1 MFFRIIQTRDLSFKN
16 VILKFCFLFS
26 EKKYDYFQIEVNNII
41 ETRNLLL
48 KKEISSA
55 FSRYKIYFVLIF
67 ALYSHSQSRRFIEV
81 NSNPYKSIG
90 ENDVTYLRTSYIF
103 SHNTYHSIILV
114 SNLKI
119 SGNKD

>member
-55 FSRYKIYFVLIF
+55 FSRCKIYFVFIF
-67 ALYSHSQSRRFIEV
+67 AVQSHSQSRRFIKI
-81 NSNPYKSIG
+81 NGNPYKSIG
-90 ENDVTYLRTSYIF
+90 KDDVAYLRIF
-103 SHNTYHSIILV
+103 CFFSLMINITHII
-114 SNLKI
+114 I
-119 SGNKD
+119 